1 MTKSCENKKFYLSSV
16 KRGEDNFI
24 NTNRERDKKLEMI

>member
-1 MTKSCENKKFYLSSV
+1 MTKSYENKKFYLSSV
-16 KRGEDNFI
+16 KEEKIIFI